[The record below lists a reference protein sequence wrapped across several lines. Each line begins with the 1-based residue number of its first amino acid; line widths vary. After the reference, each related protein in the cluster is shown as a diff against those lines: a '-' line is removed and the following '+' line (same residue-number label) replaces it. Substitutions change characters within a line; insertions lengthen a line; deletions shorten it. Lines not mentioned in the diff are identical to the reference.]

1 MKRIRGS
8 RVWARRQRDSKPNSH
23 PEGVEVDA
31 TGIWGE
37 GGCVIP
43 GEVCMFAQRLPLSR
57 DGGKNMQKSAE
68 AIVVPLLRDE
78 GLNLS
83 DCLRLDLSL
92 S

>member
-1 MKRIRGS
+1 
-8 RVWARRQRDSKPNSH
+8 
-23 PEGVEVDA
+23 
-31 TGIWGE
+31 
-37 GGCVIP
+37 
-43 GEVCMFAQRLPLSR
+43 MFAQRLPLSR